1 MWFDEGL
8 DQLGQELMDVIGT
21 AVVDPPIYKNYVLC
35 TLFGLFAATLLIS
48 SIVLVRLCINKHRKR
63 SVKENALSNIR
74 NILKH
79 PHHAT
84 MSHCHSCS
92 ASQPMLPK
100 SAGDVRCES
109 GFISTESSRLSTASH
124 SRNTSTGSSTSFQ
137 HVHPVNVEEG
147 LRLLLDDPDRTLPN
161 V

>member
-1 MWFDEGL
+1 VMWFEEGL
-8 DQLGQELMDVIGT
+8 EQLGQELVDVIST
-21 AVVDPPIYKNYVLC
+21 AVVAPPLYKNYVLC

-48 SIVLVRLCINKHRKR
+48 SIVLVRLCVNKQRKT
-63 SVKENALSNIR
+63 KDNALSNIR
-74 NILKH
+74 SILKT
-79 PHHAT
+79 PHGA

-100 SAGDVRCES
+100 SAADVRCES

-137 HVHPVNVEEG
+137 QINPANIEEG
-147 LRLLLDDPDRTLPN
+147 LRLLLDDPNRTLPN